1 MTELVVRNVDELVTQ
16 KLRQRATAHGVSV
29 EEEHRRILH
38 QVLLGHEARDTTDF
52 KEYLLSMPDVGE
64 DSDFAR
70 VPGTMREVD
79 LANER

>member
-1 MTELVVRNVDELVTQ
+1 MTELVVRNVDEMVTQ
-16 KLRQRATAHGVSV
+16 QLRQRAAAHGVSV

-38 QVLLGHEARDTTDF
+38 QVLLGPEAGRGTTDF

-79 LANER
+79 LSE